1 MTDKKKIPKKQ
12 KLRNAEYYDM
22 QSVFDKLYADS
33 KKGIKFT
40 ELVEIIKSPE
50 NIKLAY
56 RNMRKNKG
64 SKTAGTDKK
73 TISDLNKWKE
83 EKLISH
89 VQRKL
94 DWYIPQ
100 KVRRIEI
107 PKENG
112 KIVIRLSRQFSP
124 MNQTIN
130 NIKNGTNE
138 SVKIISK
145 DEKRIKAL
153 K

>member
-22 QSVFDKLYADS
+22 QSVFDKLYTDS
-33 KKGIKFT
+33 KKDLKFT
-40 ELVEIIKSPE
+40 NLVEIIKSSE
-50 NIKLAY
+50 NIRLAY

-83 EKLISH
+83 KSLIAH

-100 KVRRIEI
+100 KVRRMEI
-107 PKENG
+107 PKDNG
-112 KIVIRLSRQFSP
+112 IYPVP
-124 MNQTIN
+124 
-130 NIKNGTNE
+130 E
-138 SVKIISK
+138 S
-145 DEKRIKAL
+145 AL
-153 K
+153 H

>member
-1 MTDKKKIPKKQ
+1 
-12 KLRNAEYYDM
+12 M

-33 KKGIKFT
+33 KKGMKFT

-83 EKLISH
+83 DVLIAY

-94 DWYIPQ
+94 
-100 KVRRIEI
+100 
-107 PKENG
+107 N
-112 KIVIRLSRQFSP
+112 F
-124 MNQTIN
+124 
-130 NIKNGTNE
+130 
-138 SVKIISK
+138 
-145 DEKRIKAL
+145 
-153 K
+153 

>member
-22 QSVFDKLYADS
+22 QSVFDKLYTDS
-33 KKGIKFT
+33 KKDLKFT
-40 ELVEIIKSPE
+40 NLVEIIKSSE
-50 NIKLAY
+50 NIRLAY

-83 EKLISH
+83 KSLIAH

-94 DWYIPQ
+94 EPVD
-100 KVRRIEI
+100 
-107 PKENG
+107 
-112 KIVIRLSRQFSP
+112 
-124 MNQTIN
+124 TILA
-130 NIKNGTNE
+130 T
-138 SVKIISK
+138 
-145 DEKRIKAL
+145 
-153 K
+153 